1 MKHLIIM
8 IASIL
13 LGIFLFD
20 IIAGPGE
27 GSVYSGLRGF
37 WENEIRYRTVQDY

>member
-20 IIAGPGE
+20 LIAGPGE
-27 GSVYSGLRGF
+27 DSVYGGNTGLLERQ
-37 WENEIRYRTVQDY
+37 NRYRTMQDY